1 MVFCPT
7 ARGPC
12 KGRANCRL
20 WIRGRILYTDSKL
33 LAAQLA
39 RWALQQTNLTP
50 TKDLTPVIREGFWE
64 DLGLPN
70 IQREIVMDRYLR
82 EKVAEVEQLALQWI
96 QSPGFH
102 ETILEEKRAKAKE
115 SSAPHTPHCKSPP

>member
-1 MVFCPT
+1 VVFCPT

-12 KGRANCRL
+12 PGRANCRL

-39 RWALQQTNLTP
+39 RFVLKKANPESSRTIP
-50 TKDLTPVIREGFWE
+50 TKAREIFWQNQ
-64 DLGLPN
+64 GIPN
-70 IQREIVMDRYLR
+70 IQREIIIDRYLR
-82 EKVAEVEQLALQWI
+82 EKVNEVETLALNWI
-96 QSPGFH
+96 RSPGFRQAII
-102 ETILEEKRAKAKE
+102 EDERAKTKE